1 MPQCLINLLDWFGIC
16 VFAVTSILVAS
27 REQMDIAGFA
37 RLDSVTG
44 MGGRRDPGHIARDPA
59 GVLVEITG
67 LLAFTNSTPC
77 YASRMW
83 IENPRV
89 TGALPVLGTILPHCR
104 VRGAAS

>member
-44 MGGRRDPGHIARDPA
+44 MGGGAIRDI
-59 GVLVEITG
+59 
-67 LLAFTNSTPC
+67 LLG
-77 YASRMW
+77 
-83 IENPRV
+83 IQ
-89 TGALPVLGTILPHCR
+89 PVYWLK
-104 VRGAAS
+104 